1 MSTWDRNR
9 TGKRRSMTTA
19 RLTLK
24 LLRNV
29 PHGSGNT
36 SIGKRL
42 WNKHEL
48 RKQILMNSAMIAID
62 EAKTPW
68 ASAGWMTEF
77 DHFLFTLNEQ
87 PGVNDCDVSWTAP
100 KIEPDDRWRIDLPQ
114 ICGSLLTGGRFGP
127 QRVGRRST

>member
-1 MSTWDRNR
+1 
-9 TGKRRSMTTA
+9 MTTA

-42 WNKHEL
+42 WNKNEL
-48 RKQILMNSAMIAID
+48 RKQILMNSAMIASD
-62 EAKTPW
+62 EAI
-68 ASAGWMTEF
+68 